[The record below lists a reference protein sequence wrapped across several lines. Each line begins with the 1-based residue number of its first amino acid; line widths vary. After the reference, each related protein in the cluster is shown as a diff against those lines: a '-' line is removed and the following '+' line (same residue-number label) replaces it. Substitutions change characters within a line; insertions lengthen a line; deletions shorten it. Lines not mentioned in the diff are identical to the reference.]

1 MAAKKALF
9 VSLQYYYLEALDQDE
24 TLFRSQQ
31 GTPRSANSVSFVRLD
46 SANGTI
52 SGYNHIVSSLVF
64 RTLPINND
72 KVKLLMVIILDRYSS
87 SI

>member
-1 MAAKKALF
+1 MKTKPCF
-9 VSLQYYYLEALDQDE
+9 VPYNNKEPLDQ
-24 TLFRSQQ
+24 L
-31 GTPRSANSVSFVRLD
+31 SVSFVRLD

-72 KVKLLMVIILDRYSS
+72 SKVINGNNTR
-87 SI
+87 